1 MAEQIRVRVP
11 AKVNL
16 ALRVGR
22 PDNEG
27 YHALGT
33 IFQAVSLL
41 DDVTVEATEAGVFE
55 LQITGRGENEL
66 PTDDRNLA
74 IKAAKL
80 LAERHQVTTGVKIKI
95 HKRIPVAGG
104 MAGGSADAAGVL
116 LACSVLWD
124 LDTSP
129 DDLVNLA
136 AELGSD
142 VPFAVLGGVAIGTGR
157 GDRLVPILT
166 RGTLHW
172 VFATSGIGLSTPEV
186 FNKFDELGKAGS
198 IELPEALL
206 AALATG
212 DVKSV
217 ARQLSNDLQSA
228 AVNLRPELS
237 EVLVAGRTMGALG
250 AVVSGS
256 GPTCAFLVA
265 SEADGLK
272 VADGLG
278 ALPQVEETI
287 RAFGPVPGAHLTN

>member
-16 ALRVGR
+16 ALRVGP
-22 PDNEG
+22 PDDEG

-33 IFQAVSLL
+33 IFQAVSLF

-55 LQITGRGENEL
+55 LQITGRGEGEL
-66 PTDDRNLA
+66 ATDDRNLA

-80 LAERHQVTTGVKIKI
+80 LANRYQVTTGVKIKL
-95 HKRIPVAGG
+95 HKRIPIAGG

-142 VPFAVLGGVAIGTGR
+142 VPFAVFGGVAIGTGR

-172 VFATSGIGLSTPEV
+172 VFATSSIGLS
-186 FNKFDELGKAGS
+186 
-198 IELPEALL
+198 
-206 AALATG
+206 
-212 DVKSV
+212 
-217 ARQLSNDLQSA
+217 
-228 AVNLRPELS
+228 
-237 EVLVAGRTMGALG
+237 
-250 AVVSGS
+250 
-256 GPTCAFLVA
+256 
-265 SEADGLK
+265 
-272 VADGLG
+272 
-278 ALPQVEETI
+278 
-287 RAFGPVPGAHLTN
+287 